1 MINDLPTQS
10 RTNLDS
16 LKFKNILHNSL
27 KIALRFESREMADLI
42 LTANVQIMTA
52 NGIKGEII
60 LWAMF
65 SRRERL

>member
-1 MINDLPTQS
+1 MVE
-10 RTNLDS
+10 
-16 LKFKNILHNSL
+16 F
-27 KIALRFESREMADLI
+27 I

-65 SRRERL
+65 SRREKLWIAIAISMPI